1 MIEYDILISELDG
14 LFDVAWEYAGNDS
27 FDTTTPINVDG
38 ICSLFKGNCYGY
50 YRITDLI
57 DMWFQRWLYTKLQKT
72 AVASTANKNNVIV
85 FERVGDKF
93 FFTIR
98 FFLAQHIGDLD
109 SKDYDVEKV
118 RTAVKMF
125 TNRLQNVFE
134 LVKASTAFLNYRPAV
149 EKSAAELKQ
158 NTDAVLKSVKK
169 DLEKI
174 KTANQTSFDEYVTKL
189 KGTTEE
195 ELNSIIKHSSES
207 SITILGIFVG
217 VVMVF
222 FGGFTVLENAIDG
235 LTGTSFYRLYFT
247 MLLFGGMLYNTVILL
262 FFLIGRVT
270 DRSIACKCHKTNAD
284 KCSECEHRV
293 ASHKLCA
300 LQNKFPYIYWVDM
313 LILLGMIFIVVLY
326 YSDKY
331 IQSAKFL
338 PMVCAAF
345 GVLLVFLS
353 GLIFELFALAG
364 RLLANCIEKGF
375 KKSPKSTK
383 SSENTGSKNDYNVD
397 DFSDNIGIVT
407 DEISHK

>member
-1 MIEYDILISELDG
+1 MIEYDLLISELES
-14 LFDVAWEYAGNDS
+14 LFDAAWECAGKDS
-27 FDTTTPINVDG
+27 LETTTSVNVNKV
-38 ICSLFKGNCYGY
+38 CLLFKGNCYGY

-72 AVASTANKNNVIV
+72 AIASTANKNNVIV

-98 FFLAQHIGDLD
+98 SFLIQGIEDLG

-118 RTAVKMF
+118 STAVKMF

-149 EKSAAELKQ
+149 EKAAKDIEH
-158 NTDAVLKSVKK
+158 NTDIVLQTVT
-169 DLEKI
+169 DDIEKI
-174 KTANQTSFDEYVTKL
+174 KKDNQDSFDQYVNKL
-189 KGTTEE
+189 KKTTEN

-284 KCSECEHRV
+284 KCSECEYRV

-338 PMVCAAF
+338 PMVCATF

-353 GLIFELFALAG
+353 GLIFELFVLAG
-364 RLLANCIEKGF
+364 RLLVNCIENGF

-383 SSENTGSKNDYNVD
+383 SSENTESKNDYNVD
-397 DFSDNIGIVT
+397 EFSDNIGIVT